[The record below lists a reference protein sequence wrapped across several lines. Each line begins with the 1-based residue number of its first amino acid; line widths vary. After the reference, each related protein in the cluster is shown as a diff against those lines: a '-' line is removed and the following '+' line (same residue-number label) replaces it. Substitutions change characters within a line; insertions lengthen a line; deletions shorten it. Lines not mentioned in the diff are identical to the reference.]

1 MDVYQELDEA
11 LTGSRL
17 ERAKEKMQGLS
28 RKDPKA
34 KALKRVA
41 GSQEGSNRGDT
52 VPGDLP
58 RDKSNTTLP
67 TGRGGKGSK
76 GRGKTV
82 NRAPYGA
89 PLGSGTGQSD
99 RGKGNKAARRAGRG
113 VDDTRYDEQVDIYD
127 FILSHL
133 LDEGYAETPEAAEA
147 IMVNM
152 SEEWKGS
159 IVEEILDEELTG
171 ERAERAKEIMKGSR
185 PYGRKRASTDAKYNA
200 AKRALTAGEGSTKSP
215 SRDIRGDEKLPT
227 GRGGRGIKG
236 RAKTVTQAYGGQSDR
251 GRGNRATRRSGG
263 DVEDTRYDD

>member
-1 MDVYQELDEA
+1 MDAQELRNLHEAYMDVYQELDEA

-52 VPGDLP
+52 VPGNLP

-152 SEEWKGS
+152 SEEWMGS
-159 IVEEILDEELTG
+159 IIG
-171 ERAERAKEIMKGSR
+171 
-185 PYGRKRASTDAKYNA
+185 
-200 AKRALTAGEGSTKSP
+200 
-215 SRDIRGDEKLPT
+215 
-227 GRGGRGIKG
+227 
-236 RAKTVTQAYGGQSDR
+236 
-251 GRGNRATRRSGG
+251 
-263 DVEDTRYDD
+263 